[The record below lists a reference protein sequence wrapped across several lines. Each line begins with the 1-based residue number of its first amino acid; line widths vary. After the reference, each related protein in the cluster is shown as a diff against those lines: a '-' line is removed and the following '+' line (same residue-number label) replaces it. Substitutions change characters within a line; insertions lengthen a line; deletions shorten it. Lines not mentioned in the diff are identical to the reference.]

1 MVHKTELAKMI
12 QSQYDRLEEI
22 IDYLEIE
29 VFGRKTSH
37 DDAESMCKSLSAIG
51 FITIVDDNDNQPI
64 QYENRLDTKEKIDLA
79 KAIFYQHKITW
90 LIMKGDYVQ
99 TIPLLNNAFGLTGCT
114 LIEQTHF
121 LEKSAKVRLNGT
133 KGGKV
138 HSKKKKDYPI
148 VEEFWL
154 KNRGKLTA
162 KESATALEKTGLV
175 KSTYGEILKIIT
187 EINKKLKNSS
197 SQL

>member
-79 KAIFYQHKITW
+79 KAIFYQNEIAM

-114 LIEQTHF
+114 LNGQTHF
-121 LEKSAKVRLNGT
+121 LEKSVKVRLSGS

-138 HSKKKKDYPI
+138 HSKKEKDKPI
-148 VEEFWL
+148 VEEFFS
-154 KNRGKLTA
+154 K
-162 KESATALEKTGLV
+162 KEPKMKDKELATRIEKSGLV
-175 KSTYGEILKIIT
+175 LSTHGEIIKMIT
-187 EINKKLKNSS
+187 EIKKKQKISS